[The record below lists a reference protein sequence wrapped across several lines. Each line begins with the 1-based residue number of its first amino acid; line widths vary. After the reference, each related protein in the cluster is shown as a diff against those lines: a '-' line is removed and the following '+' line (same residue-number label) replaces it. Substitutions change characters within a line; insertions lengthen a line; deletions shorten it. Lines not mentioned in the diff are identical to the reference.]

1 MGLSITA
8 LAAASSIAEDD
19 VFEIE
24 QPGVSKKLTKTQLA
38 ALLKPTPTL
47 FAGLPAASSVGD
59 TDLFVTEQAG
69 VIKKLTRVQLIAQ
82 LNLGF
87 ITVDQTILKQNGD
100 VVYHDGSNYVT
111 GPTPRWRVVHQNAY
125 TEAAGA
131 HTSSTITFAGGGPTG
146 NIYLKGGDYFS
157 VGSPVRTVIAGL
169 SYYGICTA
177 VTDTLLTIA
186 GAALPTATAITS
198 LSVGTSDMIKHVSM
212 RFAGTSYNA
221 STTLV
226 LMRNCQYYWRGATG
240 YLVEYAC
247 SHMNT
252 SAGTIVQLQVSG
264 GAVVSS
270 VGVTPGAG
278 TATTYGAWVSS
289 RANPLTYTAGEVT
302 DNSTIYATTPTIVGL
317 ADYLIICMTFV
328 VP

>member
-1 MGLSITA
+1 MP
-8 LAAASSIAEDD
+8 AATVLNGTDL
-19 VFEIE
+19 FEIE
-24 QPGVSKKLTKTQLA
+24 QSGVSKKLTKTQLA
-38 ALLKPTPTL
+38 ALLMPSPAL
-47 FAGLPAASSVGD
+47 FSGLTAIASLND
-59 TDLFVTEQAG
+59 ADLFVLEQAST
-69 VIKKLTRVQLIAQ
+69 IMKLTKLQLVTI
-82 LNLGF
+82 LGLSGL
-87 ITVDQTILKQNGD
+87 IVDQTILKQNGD